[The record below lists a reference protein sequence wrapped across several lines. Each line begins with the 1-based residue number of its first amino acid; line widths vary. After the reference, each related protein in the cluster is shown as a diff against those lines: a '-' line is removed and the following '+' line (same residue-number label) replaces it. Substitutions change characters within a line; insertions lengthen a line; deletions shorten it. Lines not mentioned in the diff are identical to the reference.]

1 MLKVWAVMATSE
13 RSVPSNLSGF
23 ETLGFSDMFRDIC
36 AGVCTWAC
44 MGVDVD
50 VGVISSIKMPRARDS
65 LERGILTVG
74 VDVAFSQC

>member
-1 MLKVWAVMATSE
+1 
-13 RSVPSNLSGF
+13 
-23 ETLGFSDMFRDIC
+23 
-36 AGVCTWAC
+36 